1 MRKHTREE
9 AVLEV
14 KKTTERR
21 WKGAAC
27 AMFDQQH
34 VWFAVAFASAAA
46 HSSCNVWSECLIDYN
61 KQVKVVDV
69 HLCVECGSSWACW

>member
-1 MRKHTREE
+1 
-9 AVLEV
+9 
-14 KKTTERR
+14 
-21 WKGAAC
+21 
-27 AMFDQQH
+27 MFDQQH

-69 HLCVECGSSWACW
+69 HLCVECGSSWAC